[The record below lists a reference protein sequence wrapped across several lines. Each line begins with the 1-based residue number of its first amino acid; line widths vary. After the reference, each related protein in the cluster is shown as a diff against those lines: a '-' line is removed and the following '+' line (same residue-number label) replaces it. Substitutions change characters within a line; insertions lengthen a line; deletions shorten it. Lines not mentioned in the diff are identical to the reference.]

1 MAIQFKNFQPKDSL
15 RIKLQKFVSS
25 FLFPAKKFD
34 WYQSKGYK
42 GANDQE
48 RFKDFL
54 DKQNHYKEE
63 FKDLNIQRTPVI
75 NKLNN
80 EKIDSVSF
88 SPIKKINKPGNGK
101 HIVNFFGHGEY
112 YEMDFRDMALETK
125 ATGATLYGFNCP
137 GLNSSDGQVLT
148 SSDLINS
155 GVAFVNNLLEKGI
168 HPDDIILQGNCFGG
182 VIGEK
187 VKDYF
192 KENSIKLRSIN
203 SNSFLSFESAVND
216 HFDSHPILKPFR
228 KLTNLLLRFTGWDLD
243 VSQSVKRQ
251 DPYLFIMNRLGDQTL
266 KKSQVS
272 HVIKDNADW
281 GLDDECPLEYRMA
294 RDEFEERSIVQAK
307 QKYIGANKNSKKND
321 PHEMDLYKLETQNG
335 ESVFEFINE
344 YLKASNN
351 YIENGNRQVGQF
363 EPVPFVNQIDVQ
375 IDRTERAEL
384 EKLSK
389 TLERTGEIEI
399 DDGFTLV

>member
-1 MAIQFKNFQPKDSL
+1 MAISFKNFHPKDSL
-15 RIKLQKFVSS
+15 RNKLQKFVSS

-34 WYQSKGYK
+34 WYKSKGYN

-48 RFKDFL
+48 RFQDFL
-54 DKQNHYKEE
+54 DKQTHYKEE
-63 FKDLNIQRTPVI
+63 FKDLNIQRTSVI

-88 SPIKKINKPGNGK
+88 SPVEKIKKPGNGK
-101 HIVNFFGHGEY
+101 HIVNFFGANTY
-112 YEMDFRDMALETK
+112 YEGNFRDMALEAKT
-125 ATGATLYGFNCP
+125 TGATLYGFNYP
-137 GLNSSDGQVLT
+137 GFNSSDGQVLT
-148 SSDLINS
+148 SYDLINS
-155 GVAFVNNLLEKGI
+155 GIAFVNNLLEKGI
-168 HPDDIILQGNCFGG
+168 HPDDIILQGNCFGA
-182 VIGEK
+182 VIGAK
-187 VKDYF
+187 VKDHF
-192 KENSIKLRSIN
+192 KKNDIKLRSIN

-251 DPYLFIMNRLGDQTL
+251 DPYLFTMNRLGDQTL

-281 GLDDECPLEYRMA
+281 GLDDECPVEYREI
-294 RDEFEERSIVQAK
+294 RDEFEERSIVQPK
-307 QKYIGANKNSKKND
+307 SQYVGANKNSKKND

-344 YLKASNN
+344 YLEASNN
-351 YIENGNRQVGQF
+351 YIEDGNRQVGPF
-363 EPVPFVNQIDVQ
+363 APVPFVNQVDVQ

-389 TLERTGEIEI
+389 TLEASSEIKANDNFLLI
-399 DDGFTLV
+399 